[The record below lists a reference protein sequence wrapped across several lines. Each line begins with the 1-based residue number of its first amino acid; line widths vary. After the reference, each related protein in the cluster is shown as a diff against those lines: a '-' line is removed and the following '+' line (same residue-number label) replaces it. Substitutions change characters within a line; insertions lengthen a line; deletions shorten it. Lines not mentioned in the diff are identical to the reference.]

1 MSYRIL
7 LAAAALNGTVFGLLF
22 IAVPDLAISLF
33 GGRLDALS
41 SLLVRQF
48 GGVILG
54 IAIFDWMLRLHEER
68 SVRRA
73 VVVANVT
80 AFAVVAT
87 VATYATVTG
96 TLNWLGWVVA
106 VFHAVV
112 AAGLTLTYLTSA
124 SSTVPEQAMTSG

>member
-1 MSYRIL
+1 MAYRLL

-22 IAVPDLAISLF
+22 VVVPDAAISLF

-73 VVVANVT
+73 VVAANAT

-87 VATYATVTG
+87 VAAYATVTG
-96 TLNWLGWVVA
+96 TINSLGWVVA

-112 AAGLTLTYLTSA
+112 AAGLAATYLRSIPQPAAGTA
-124 SSTVPEQAMTSG
+124 TT

>member
-1 MSYRIL
+1 VSYRIL

-54 IAIFDWMLRLHEER
+54 MAIFDWMLCLRDER
-68 SVRRA
+68 SVLRA
-73 VVVANVT
+73 VVAANVT

-87 VATYATVTG
+87 VAVYATVTG
-96 TLNWLGWVVA
+96 TINSLGWVVA
-106 VFHAVV
+106 VFHTLV
-112 AAGLTLTYLTSA
+112 AAGLAITYLTS
-124 SSTVPEQAMTSG
+124 SSKTAAGTATT

>member
-1 MSYRIL
+1 MAYRLL
-7 LAAAALNGTVFGLLF
+7 LAAAALNGTIFGLLF
-22 IAVPDLAISLF
+22 VVVPDAAISLF

-73 VVVANVT
+73 VVAANAT

-87 VATYATVTG
+87 VAAYATVTG
-96 TLNWLGWVVA
+96 TINSLGWVVA

-124 SSTVPEQAMTSG
+124 SSTVPEQAVI

>member
-1 MSYRIL
+1 VSYRIL

-54 IAIFDWMLRLHEER
+54 IAIFDWMLRMRDEHA
-68 SVRRA
+68 VRRA
-73 VVVANVT
+73 VVTANVT
-80 AFAVVAT
+80 AFAVVAA
-87 VATYATVTG
+87 VAAYATVTG
-96 TLNWLGWVVA
+96 TINALGWVVA

-112 AAGLTLTYLTSA
+112 AAGLAATYLRSIPQPAAGTA
-124 SSTVPEQAMTSG
+124 TT